1 MGWGTNFS
9 ADIFLPCE
17 NYETKEQVIS
27 EIDDLKEQ
35 NQDYKERMLML
46 LVGGVGVVN
55 TKDLEGNECDGVD
68 VLHMKFTEILL
79 FYTENIQK
87 IYQLELLLENFESK
101 ELC

>member
-9 ADIFLPCE
+9 ADIFLSRE

-87 IYQLELLLENFESK
+87 IYQLELLFDNFESK